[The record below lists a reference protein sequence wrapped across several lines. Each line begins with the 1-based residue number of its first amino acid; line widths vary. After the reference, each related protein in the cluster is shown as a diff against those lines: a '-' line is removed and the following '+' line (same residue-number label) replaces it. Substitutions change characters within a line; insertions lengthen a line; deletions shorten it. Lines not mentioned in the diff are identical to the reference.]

1 MLGAISLIFAVASG
15 ILLFLSFPKFGS
27 GLIAWV
33 AIVPLLH
40 ALKGKNVAESTAIGF
55 ITGFLYNIGLIYWV
69 TYAIVKYGNMPV
81 YTGIVAMLLLSA
93 YLAVY
98 TALFSSGVAYLNK
111 KDIPLFLSAPLLW
124 TSLEY
129 AKSQL
134 FTGFPWENLAYSQY
148 LNIKFIQIADITGI
162 YGITF
167 LIVFMNALIHDT
179 VFAESTPKIKI
190 SKILAAAL
198 LIIGVF
204 GYGSWRIK
212 HIDHMSDRAE
222 SINVNLI
229 QGNIDQGIKWSER
242 EREEIINVY
251 RDLSM
256 DKSENKTGLI
266 IWPETAVPFY
276 FQDVDDLQ
284 RVIIGIAKSTNRWL
298 LTGSPR
304 YTKENNDIYAYNSAF
319 LISPE
324 GTISGTYDKVHLV
337 PFGEYVPLRKYLSFM
352 DKIVF
357 GIGDFRAGSGYDP
370 LLLENLKIGVMICY
384 EGIFP
389 EAGRSYKEKG
399 VHMLVNITNDA
410 WYGRTSAPYQH
421 LSMVIFRS
429 IENRLFLVRAA
440 NTGIS
445 SIIDATGRIT
455 SKTELFER
463 TSLQG
468 NIKVLEIHTFYEKYG
483 DIFAYICL
491 AVLILIIGIP
501 RRKGERVI

>member
-1 MLGAISLIFAVASG
+1 
-15 ILLFLSFPKFGS
+15 
-27 GLIAWV
+27 
-33 AIVPLLH
+33 
-40 ALKGKNVAESTAIGF
+40 
-55 ITGFLYNIGLIYWV
+55 
-69 TYAIVKYGNMPV
+69 
-81 YTGIVAMLLLSA
+81 
-93 YLAVY
+93 
-98 TALFSSGVAYLNK
+98 
-111 KDIPLFLSAPLLW
+111 
-124 TSLEY
+124 
-129 AKSQL
+129 
-134 FTGFPWENLAYSQY
+134 
-148 LNIKFIQIADITGI
+148 
-162 YGITF
+162 
-167 LIVFMNALIHDT
+167 MNALIHDT